1 MLFPDLIDDTTNYV
15 KKDIRGSIY
24 DRNGNIIATSIESIS
39 LSINPNKIKN
49 KKELANKLGLILNL
63 ILVFSMIFIANN
75 TREIEKNNIYLK
87 MKISKISENL
97 KINKIELATHQ
108 NSSYLKTLYE
118 LYFYKTQNSNVPL
131 IVKLKELSNQDKNIK
146 LVSSNN

>member
-1 MLFPDLIDDTTNYV
+1 
-15 KKDIRGSIY
+15 
-24 DRNGNIIATSIESIS
+24 
-39 LSINPNKIKN
+39 
-49 KKELANKLGLILNL
+49 
-63 ILVFSMIFIANN
+63 MIFIANN
-75 TREIEKNNIYLK
+75 TREIEKNNVYLK
-87 MKISKISENL
+87 TKISKISENL

-118 LYFYKTQNSNVPL
+118 LYFYESQNNNVPL

>member
-1 MLFPDLIDDTTNYV
+1 
-15 KKDIRGSIY
+15 
-24 DRNGNIIATSIESIS
+24 
-39 LSINPNKIKN
+39 
-49 KKELANKLGLILNL
+49 
-63 ILVFSMIFIANN
+63 MIFIANN
-75 TREIEKNNIYLK
+75 TREIEKNNVYLK

-118 LYFYKTQNSNVPL
+118 LYFYETQNNNVPLNNVPL
-131 IVKLKELSNQDKNIK
+131 IVKMKELSNQDKNIK

>member
-1 MLFPDLIDDTTNYV
+1 
-15 KKDIRGSIY
+15 
-24 DRNGNIIATSIESIS
+24 
-39 LSINPNKIKN
+39 
-49 KKELANKLGLILNL
+49 
-63 ILVFSMIFIANN
+63 MIFIANHS
-75 TREIEKNNIYLK
+75 REIEKNNLNLK
-87 MKISKISENL
+87 MNISKISENL

-118 LYFYKTQNSNVPL
+118 LYFYESQNNNVPL